1 MIYLQLFF
9 SFIKIG
15 FFSFGGGYG
24 MIPIIER
31 ELMANSWLSNAD
43 FVRIISVSEMT
54 PGPIAVNT
62 ATFVG
67 YEVAGFFGGLIAT
80 AGVTMP
86 SFILILSTAYIL
98 NKYRSHPLLC
108 SVLNGVKPVVLA
120 LIIFAAVFVGRHVL
134 FNDEISI
141 NTFTVPDPAAGF
153 LNLID
158 PFMVIIMVISLVM
171 LLVLKIN
178 PVLVLLTSGILGI
191 VFHFLGFI

>member
-134 FNDEISI
+134 FKDEINI